1 MGFFVPGRN
10 GLICNSVLALASLAI
25 LLSFPAYEYVI
36 KGGKNEPYHRGFFCN
51 DDNIKYPMVEEQ
63 VSLFAAV
70 GIWFTATLFVIVVVE
85 SICFWAFPPFEN
97 QKKSVSEAL
106 CCKIPMILLELYRL
120 CGFWGIGSLFTLN
133 ITEIAKFEIG
143 RLRPHFIA
151 ACNIT
156 LTEALCFEP
165 NPLFNQTDNFE
176 GDGEHVTET
185 PMFENVQKPYTQI
198 YKFVETN
205 GTGNDSLCFNG
216 DDKTVREAR
225 KSFLSG
231 HASFSF
237 YSAVFLVL
245 YLQIRLSN
253 TQGFSK
259 PSSLRSRIFEGIKIF
274 RPLTQ
279 WMLMALAAWITFTR
293 ISDYKHHPMDVFGG
307 GVVGSLI
314 AYLTIHQVICL
325 PTYPRIFQS
334 TLKDSNMDVFTTGA
348 YDTLDGKEKEKSA
361 IQLMDQGG
369 PNELKIA

>member
-1 MGFFVPGRN
+1 VNVIQAAKAISIHWVRGRN
-10 GLICNSVLALASLAI
+10 ILIPSKI
-25 LLSFPAYEYVI
+25 LLL
-36 KGGKNEPYHRGFFCN
+36 NELG
-51 DDNIKYPMVEEQ
+51 
-63 VSLFAAV
+63 
-70 GIWFTATLFVIVVVE
+70 
-85 SICFWAFPPFEN
+85 
-97 QKKSVSEAL
+97 
-106 CCKIPMILLELYRL
+106 
-120 CGFWGIGSLFTLN
+120 
-133 ITEIAKFEIG
+133 
-143 RLRPHFIA
+143 
-151 ACNIT
+151 

-165 NPLFNQTDNFE
+165 NPLYNKTGDYE
-176 GDGEHVTET
+176 GSGWDGLDV
-185 PMFENVQKPYTQI
+185 PKPYTQI
-198 YKFVETN
+198 YKFVNSSGSLCEN
-205 GTGNDSLCFNG
+205 GTE
-216 DDKTVREAR
+216 KTVREAR

-293 ISDYKHHPMDVFGG
+293 ISDYKHHPMDVLTG

-314 AYLTIHQVICL
+314 AYLTIHQVISL

-348 YDTLDGKEKEKSA
+348 NDTLDGKEKVKSA
-361 IQLMDQGG
+361 IQLIEQGETT
-369 PNELKIA
+369 ELKIA

>member
-1 MGFFVPGRN
+1 MGFFVPGKH
-10 GLICNSVLALASLAI
+10 GLICNTVLPIAALGI

-63 VSLFAAV
+63 VPLVMAV
-70 GIWFTATLFVIVVVE
+70 GIWFTVTLIVLIFVE
-85 SICFWAFPPFEN
+85 SICFWAFPPLEN

-156 LTEALCFEP
+156 LNEALCFEP
-165 NPLFNQTDNFE
+165 FPNATDVIE
-176 GDGEHVTET
+176 GSGDSGGDPNEH
-185 PMFENVQKPYTQI
+185 FVQKYTQI
-198 YKFVETN
+198 YKFVDSSGDLCEN
-205 GTGNDSLCFNG
+205 G
-216 DDKTVREAR
+216 KEKAVREAR

-259 PSSLRSRIFEGIKIF
+259 PNSLRSRVFEGIKIF

-293 ISDYKHHPMDVFGG
+293 ISDYKHHPMDVFTG

-314 AYLTIHQVICL
+314 AYLTIHQVISL

-348 YDTLDGKEKEKSA
+348 YDTLDGKEKVKSA
-361 IQLMDQGG
+361 IQLIEQGG
-369 PNELKIA
+369 PNESKID